1 MSETIAV
8 DLGSGPHPANP
19 FNADR
24 VIGIDSQAIGEN
36 VLHCWVGIE
45 TIPLENSSVD
55 VVTAFDFL
63 EHLPRSLWKDDEMT
77 NPFIETMSEIW
88 RVLKPQ
94 GIFYARTP
102 AFPHPECFQDP
113 THVNIITDT
122 TVSYFA
128 RRPQIDGSLIDPW
141 GLELGQRYGFKG
153 QFLLLNQQ
161 WDHSHLIWRLQAE
174 KN

>member
-1 MSETIAV
+1 
-8 DLGSGPHPANP
+8 
-19 FNADR
+19 
-24 VIGIDSQAIGEN
+24 
-36 VLHCWVGIE
+36 
-45 TIPLENSSVD
+45 
-55 VVTAFDFL
+55 
-63 EHLPRSLWKDDEMT
+63 MT

-102 AFPHPECFQDP
+102 AFPHPESFQDP

-128 RRPQIDGSLIDPW
+128 RRPQIDGSSIDPW

-153 QFLLLNQQ
+153 QFLLLSQQ

-174 KN
+174 KNQGMDYL